1 MREKIE
7 ESFSL
12 LSPLFAQLRYC
23 AAAFNMLFLL
33 HYYYLPLL
41 LLLLLL
47 LLLVFFEVFAMAPTF
62 ADEALFLA
70 ATMVLLSRSPA
81 FLEFLDAEVVLTLT
95 TAFFFDVVLFA
106 GEAS

>member
-1 MREKIE
+1 
-7 ESFSL
+7 
-12 LSPLFAQLRYC
+12 
-23 AAAFNMLFLL
+23 
-33 HYYYLPLL
+33 
-41 LLLLLL
+41 
-47 LLLVFFEVFAMAPTF
+47 MAPTF

>member
-1 MREKIE
+1 
-7 ESFSL
+7 
-12 LSPLFAQLRYC
+12 
-23 AAAFNMLFLL
+23 MLFLL

-62 ADEALFLA
+62 ADEALFIA
-70 ATMVLLSRSPA
+70 ATMVLLPRSPA
-81 FLEFLDAEVVLTLT
+81 FVDLEFLDAEVVLTLK